1 MFTWGH
7 LYTNVHLNQ
16 YWSVERIFKWM
27 FLKDFGH
34 FHVFV
39 IESKRLKSD
48 WYHTSLCVEGLIDY
62 LYIWGLFSS
71 PGAVMISSMFT
82 FFVPTCVTSSLH
94 GIQALQALKHTT
106 KSVYAN
112 DLASPDGHD
121 SFACEVQYLTTLVY
135 GCFALILS
143 YRKLW

>member
-16 YWSVERIFKWM
+16 YRSVERISKWM

-82 FFVPTCVTSSLH
+82 FFVPTCVTWSLR
-94 GIQALQALKHTT
+94 GIQVLQALLNQCTQMT
-106 KSVYAN
+106 LLRLTDMVTSRYSGPS
-112 DLASPDGHD
+112 SP
-121 SFACEVQYLTTLVY
+121 T
-135 GCFALILS
+135 
-143 YRKLW
+143 